1 MARGPVAAKPPYGG
15 IAGVYDRWMAADRIP
30 YEEWFAFTSRRFA
43 EAGREVRS
51 VVDICCGTGVTVRRL
66 QEQGFG
72 VTGVDASPE
81 MLDIARRRAAP
92 GTELVEL
99 VLPDER
105 LARLGRFDAALM
117 CFDGANYLT
126 GEDALARTLGHIAT
140 ALEPGGV
147 VVFDLSTR
155 LSFEAIAAM
164 GGFGERFDDF
174 GYTWDTRHEPGSA
187 HYEYLVTLT
196 DPDGREVARERHQQR
211 WFDRDEVEA
220 ALTAAGFTGVAV
232 HDNYGEQA
240 AGPRTRRDTWSARL
254 P

>member
-1 MARGPVAAKPPYGG
+1 MTPGPTAARAPYSA
-15 IAGVYDRWMAADRIP
+15 IAEVYDQWMAADRIP
-30 YEEWFAFTSRRFA
+30 YEEWFAFTTARFA

-66 QEQGFG
+66 QARGFR

-81 MLDIARRRAAP
+81 MLDIARRRVAA

-99 VLPDER
+99 VLPDDR
-105 LARLGRFDAALM
+105 LARVGRFDAALM

-126 GEDALARTLGHIAT
+126 GEGALDATLRHIAVL
-140 ALEPGGV
+140 LEPGGV

-155 LSFEAIAAM
+155 PSFEAIEAM
-164 GGFGERFDDF
+164 GRFSERFDDF
-174 GYTWDTRHEPGSA
+174 GYTWDTRHEPGTA
-187 HYEYLVTLT
+187 HYEYLVTRT
-196 DPDGREVARERHQQR
+196 DPDGRELARERHAQR
-211 WFDRDEVEA
+211 WFDRSEVEA
-220 ALTAAGFTGVAV
+220 ALTAAGFTGIAV
-232 HDNYGEQA
+232 HDNYGERP